1 MAAAASPPPSGDPKD
16 GSSATL
22 ESLLKDE
29 TASLA
34 AHLWKTYAGTAHP
47 QTRDVTFD
55 LVSSSSSSSSSATT
69 TRKHQAVQVPGWIRE
84 RCAEIFFEDEDPD
97 GESIGMTILQ
107 TVLHVSAR
115 SF

>member
-1 MAAAASPPPSGDPKD
+1 MAAASSPPPSPDSKD
-16 GSSATL
+16 GSSTDL
-22 ESLLKDE
+22 ESLPKDE

-55 LVSSSSSSSSSATT
+55 LVSSSSSSSATT